1 METILWQNLMETILW
16 HVAIDNVM
24 VHVRGVIFQHKAISA
39 GELFSNEAIS
49 VAFCVVLKK
58 AKDRPLRS
66 NAIVYIVKYA
76 MVKN

>member
-1 METILWQNLMETILW
+1 MIYKVEEGMVLKNR
-16 HVAIDNVM
+16 NVP
-24 VHVRGVIFQHKAISA
+24 KAISA

-66 NAIVYIVKYA
+66 NAIVFLH
-76 MVKN
+76 